1 MEILMYLL
9 KANLAIIVFY
19 LFYRICCRGNT
30 FYALHRYVLLAIC
43 VGSFFYP
50 FLDISHW
57 FNLNPVLKEVSETY
71 IQYLSEFTTTSYS
84 TETGINSF
92 PFELFLLGLY
102 AGIAGFFLIRM
113 LFRIAAVIRFR
124 ICCNPIEINSQKVYF
139 IKDQSNPFSFF
150 KWIFIN
156 PDSCTPV
163 ETREILTHELVHVK
177 QNHSIDILL
186 SELICVLCWFN
197 PFARMLKNE
206 IHRNLEFLVDN
217 RVIRSGIDS
226 RSYQLNLLRLANI
239 PSNIFIANQFK
250 TSSLKERIVML
261 NKKPSS
267 GNKLIAYTFFLPL
280 AFLFLATNHIVAIND
295 SFNLYEKITNE
306 NSNETMLL
314 AKIPKN
320 AKSIFI
326 ESIGEVYIEVDEAPT
341 FPGGQSEL
349 LQFLMKNLRY
359 PDEAKEKRLSGRVT
373 CSFIINT
380 NGTISNV
387 EIISGIDPSLDN
399 EALRVMSI
407 SPRWNPGKHRGKA
420 VPVIMS
426 LPLSFRISE

>member
-1 MEILMYLL
+1 MEILLYLL

-30 FYALHRYVLLAIC
+30 FFTLHRYVLLAIC
-43 VGSFFYP
+43 IGSIIYP

-57 FNLNPVLKEVSETY
+57 FKLNPVLKEVGETY
-71 IQYLSEFTTTSYS
+71 IQHLSELTIISYS
-84 TETGINSF
+84 TETGIKSF

-124 ICCNPIEINSQKVYF
+124 ICCTPIEINSQKVYF

-163 ETREILTHELVHVK
+163 ETSEILIHELVHVK

-186 SELICVLCWFN
+186 SEFICVLCWFN
-197 PFARMLKNE
+197 PFAGMLKNE

-217 RVIRSGIDS
+217 RVIKSGIDS

-267 GNKLIAYTFFLPL
+267 GSKLIAYTFFLPL

-306 NSNETMLL
+306 NSSET
-314 AKIPKN
+314 IPVDQIPEN
-320 AKSIFI
+320 AESIFI
-326 ESIGEVYIEVDEAPT
+326 ENVGEVFIDVDETPS
-341 FPGGQSEL
+341 FPEGLAGFN
-349 LQFLMKNLRY
+349 QFLRKNLNY
-359 PDEAKEKRLSGRVT
+359 PIEAQEKRISGRVI
-373 CSFIINT
+373 CSFIVNT

-387 EIISGIDPSLDN
+387 EIISGIDPLLDN
-399 EALRVMSI
+399 EALRVISR

-420 VPVIMS
+420 VPVKMNI
-426 LPLSFRISE
+426 PISFRVSE